1 MPTAPIPSELRE
13 YLKRATRRPLPVNW
27 AYADA
32 SAGAVSARGP
42 GGWVAIEGVPG
53 SERELR
59 VVARG
64 AKDDTAVV
72 SEPGAAVERF
82 YAWVAHFA
90 RVPAITNEEA
100 LALVRHEL
108 QRLPGPD
115 RTVQGF
121 TPHQDNTITV
131 RVDGPVPYQ
140 ARATGLFGR
149 LGRRPR
155 GEGTTWFRVGRTHRD
170 AFLVSHGGSYQRQG
184 ELVPVPHPGE
194 RLNPPGARDGW
205 VYYLDATDD
214 DGEPIEH
221 FEEIALGAERTEERR
236 AIASLPASS
245 RRGAHAYRL
254 TASWDGWPA
263 GTLVLLP
270 QDGNDAYVHGLGRP
284 RVAVTNASGRLN
296 PRSGRDGWTH
306 YLDASDDDGEG
317 IEHFEEIAPG
327 TERPDERRAIA
338 SLPARAR
345 RGTQAFRLTAPWDG
359 WPSGAL
365 VLVPEDGE
373 GAYLHALGRARGA
386 RTNPCACSQRPIEG
400 ARVNPQVHAGA
411 DPRGWFPNPRVSVG
425 DRLTPADYP
434 GVFADFS
441 ERGVPVVDD
450 PWPARPCPTDEPCP
464 DTVEEVRLSDE
475 IRALLATREE
485 FEGVREELVR
495 RLDALPYGG
504 PHKVKSRTKTP
515 FSIIN
520 KLRRKRLTGP
530 HGLTDIAGAM
540 AIVADGPAM
549 HAVVHAIASGRIG
562 RVLEHEDFYAHP
574 NDGYRAHHFVVDVAG
589 RPVEVQVKTVRQ
601 ANIAGAMHTAYKTG
615 ALNAAEAERVG
626 RLAERADDGDRAAAA
641 EVDALLV
648 DSPALERALTRGA
661 TRANH
666 HIAPGARKRHARLG
680 LVEVLLALPG
690 DEYDVRQVGGARER
704 ATVAGHSLR

>member
-1 MPTAPIPSELRE
+1 MPTAPIPSELRD
-13 YLKRATRRPLPVNW
+13 YVKRATRRPLPVNW

-53 SERELR
+53 SDRELR

-72 SEPGAAVERF
+72 SDPGAAVERF

-121 TPHQDNTITV
+121 TPHPDNTVTV

-140 ARATGLFGR
+140 ARAAGLFGR

-194 RLNPPGARDGW
+194 RLNPRGWTRYEQARGRDGSALRGYVEIAVGSQRADERQAIADLPAAGRKSSQAFRLTEAWDGWPAGSLVVVPDYGANGLWVHPLGGVKKSGYLNPASERDGW
-205 VYYLDATDD
+205 THYLDATDD
-214 DGEPIEH
+214 DGEDIEH
-221 FEEIALGAERTEERR
+221 FEEI
-236 AIASLPASS
+236 S
-245 RRGAHAYRL
+245 
-254 TASWDGWPA
+254 
-263 GTLVLLP
+263 
-270 QDGNDAYVHGLGRP
+270 
-284 RVAVTNASGRLN
+284 
-296 PRSGRDGWTH
+296 
-306 YLDASDDDGEG
+306 
-317 IEHFEEIAPG
+317 PG

-338 SLPARAR
+338 LLPASAR

-359 WPSGAL
+359 WPSGTL
-365 VLVPEDGE
+365 VLVPDFGE
-373 GAYLHALGRARGA
+373 GAYVHALGRTRGA
-386 RTNPCACSQRPIEG
+386 RTNPCACSQRPIDG
-400 ARVNPQVHAGA
+400 GRVNPQVHAGA

-450 PWPARPCPTDEPCP
+450 PWPARPCPTNEPCP

-648 DSPALERALTRGA
+648 DSPALERALTRGEP
-661 TRANH
+661 RANH

-680 LVEVLLALPG
+680 LVDVLLALPG

-704 ATVAGHSLR
+704 ATVAGHLLR